1 MTPPQQAIVVLV
13 LGAVVLL
20 LLVGVVSAHPLRATA
35 IGLPFALVAAVVGI
49 QSPHPL
55 GLAIVGLCGVACV
68 GLLLLPVLDAE
79 VPAHVA
85 EAAALLLG
93 GPGGASARAT
103 ATDLLQAVVGLET
116 LALSAVIL
124 VAISAGGRPLEA
136 AFKYFV
142 LGAISLAG
150 LLYGLGLIYLGTG
163 SFGFPSAAQIA
174 SSPLTLAGVVLVG
187 MGFVFELALFP
198 FHWGAL
204 DAYTAAAPSLAGFVM
219 SASKLAAAL
228 VLGRLVL
235 AAGVEVAQLLVW
247 IGSLTIVWGTF
258 GAIAQAA
265 NLRRMLA
272 YSAITHA
279 GFIGLAL
286 GSGVNGPPTAAFYA
300 AVYGGMAML
309 VFAALAGNREAD
321 VRSVPDLRSMASGGV
336 PDLRSMASGGV
347 PDLRSMAGDGIDLRS
362 MGRLRAVA
370 LGLGLFSLSGIP
382 PTPGFWAKL
391 AVLVVAWQAAG
402 PLPTLIAVAG
412 GVFSVLYYLRPLP
425 DLFAAV
431 RDAQVTPRPV
441 LVPGVIVAVLAVVG
455 LGLFPGVIWALAV
468 SS

>member
-13 LGAVVLL
+13 VGAIVVLL
-20 LLVGVVSAHPLRATA
+20 MVGVVSGHPLRATVLS
-35 IGLPFALVAAVVGI
+35 LPFGVVAAVVGI
-49 QSPHPL
+49 QSPHPF

-85 EAAALLLG
+85 EAAALLLLG
-93 GPGGASARAT
+93 TGGAVALAT

-163 SFGFPSAAQIA
+163 SFAFPSAAQIA
-174 SSPLTLAGVVLVG
+174 SSPLTLGGVVLVG
-187 MGFVFELALFP
+187 MGFAFELALFP

-235 AAGVEVAQLLVW
+235 AAGVEVGQLLVW

-265 NLRRMLA
+265 DLRRMLA

-286 GSGVNGPPTAAFYA
+286 GSGANGPATAAFYA
-300 AVYGGMAML
+300 AVYGSMAML
-309 VFAALAGNREAD
+309 VFAALAGSRE
-321 VRSVPDLRSMASGGV
+321 PE
-336 PDLRSMASGGV
+336 
-347 PDLRSMAGDGIDLRS
+347 LRS

-431 RDAQVTPRPV
+431 RGTQVTQRPV
-441 LVPGVIVAVLAVVG
+441 LVPGVMVAVLAVVG

>member
-1 MTPPQQAIVVLV
+1 MTPAQRAIVVLV

-20 LLVGVVSAHPLRATA
+20 LMVGVISTRPLRATL
-35 IGLPFALVAAVVGI
+35 IGLPFAVVAAVVGI
-49 QSPHPL
+49 QSPHPF
-55 GLAIVGLCGVACV
+55 GLAIVALCGVAGI
-68 GLLLLPVLDAE
+68 GLLLLQVLDAE

-85 EAAALLLG
+85 EAAALLLLG
-93 GPGGASARAT
+93 TGGAIALAT
-103 ATDLLQAVVGLET
+103 ASDLLQAVVGLET

-163 SFGFPSAAQIA
+163 SFGFPTAAQITG
-174 SSPLTLAGVVLVG
+174 SPLTLAGVVLVG
-187 MGFVFELALFP
+187 MGFAFELALFP

-235 AAGVEVAQLLVW
+235 GAGVEVAQLLIW
-247 IGSLTIVWGTF
+247 LGSLTIVWGTF
-258 GAIAQAA
+258 GALAQAN

-286 GSGVNGPPTAAFYA
+286 GSGANGPSTAAFYA
-300 AVYGGMAML
+300 AVYGSMAML
-309 VFAALAGNREAD
+309 VFAALAGSRDGE
-321 VRSVPDLRSMASGGV
+321 LRSMTDGGA
-336 PDLRSMASGGV
+336 LE
-347 PDLRSMAGDGIDLRS
+347 LRS
-362 MGRLRAVA
+362 MGRSRAMA

-402 PLPTLIAVAG
+402 PLPTLIAVTG

-431 RDAQVTPRPV
+431 READVTPRPV

-455 LGLFPGVIWALAV
+455 LGLFPGVLWALAI

>member
-1 MTPPQQAIVVLV
+1 MTPSQQAIVVLV
-13 LGAVVLL
+13 VGAVVLL
-20 LLVGVVSAHPLRATA
+20 LMVGAISTHPLRATL
-35 IGLPFALVAAVVGI
+35 IGLPFAIAAAAVGI

-55 GLAIVGLCGVACV
+55 GLAIVALCGVAGL

-79 VPAHVA
+79 VPVHVA
-85 EAAALLLG
+85 EAAALLLLG
-93 GPGGASARAT
+93 TGGAIALAT
-103 ATDLLQAVVGLET
+103 ASDLLQAVVGLET

-187 MGFVFELALFP
+187 MGFAFELALFP

-228 VLGRLVL
+228 LLGRLVL
-235 AAGVEVAQLLVW
+235 AAGVEVAQLLIW

-258 GAIAQAA
+258 GALAQAT

-286 GSGVNGPPTAAFYA
+286 GSGANGPPTAAFYA
-300 AVYGGMAML
+300 AVYGSMAML
-309 VFAALAGNREAD
+309 VFAALAGSRDTNLGSRDTGLGSRDTDLAGGRD
-321 VRSVPDLRSMASGGV
+321 TDLAGGPDTDLR
-336 PDLRSMASGGV
+336 R
-347 PDLRSMAGDGIDLRS
+347 

-431 RDAQVTPRPV
+431 RDAEVTPRPV

>member
-1 MTPPQQAIVVLV
+1 
-13 LGAVVLL
+13 VLL
-20 LLVGVVSAHPLRATA
+20 MVGLISTHPVRATLL
-35 IGLPFALVAAVVGI
+35 GLPFAIIAAVVGI
-49 QSPHPL
+49 QSPHPF
-55 GLAIVGLCGVACV
+55 GLAVAALCGVACL

-85 EAAALLLG
+85 EAAALLLLG
-93 GPGGASARAT
+93 TGGAIALAT
-103 ATDLLQAVVGLET
+103 ASDLLQAVVGLET

-124 VAISAGGRPLEA
+124 VALSAGGRPLEA

-150 LLYGLGLIYLGTG
+150 LLYGLGLVYLGTG
-163 SFGFPSAAQIA
+163 SFAFPSAAQIA
-174 SSPLTLAGVVLVG
+174 SNPLTLAGVVLVG
-187 MGFVFELALFP
+187 MGFAFELALFP

-228 VLGRLVL
+228 ALGRLVL

-247 IGSLTIVWGTF
+247 IGALTIVWGTF
-258 GAIAQAA
+258 GALAQAA

-272 YSAITHA
+272 YSAVTHA

-286 GSGVNGPPTAAFYA
+286 GSGANGPTTAAFYA
-300 AVYGGMAML
+300 AVYGSMAML
-309 VFAALAGNREAD
+309 VFAALAGSRESGLRPVAGNGE
-321 VRSVPDLRSMASGGV
+321 PDLPGLAGRRDAEVAAGG
-336 PDLRSMASGGV
+336 LA
-347 PDLRSMAGDGIDLRS
+347 LRS

-370 LGLGLFSLSGIP
+370 LALGLFSLSGIP

-425 DLFAAV
+425 DLFAAI
-431 RDAQVTPRPV
+431 RDAEVTPRPV

>member
-1 MTPPQQAIVVLV
+1 MTPAQQAIVVLV
-13 LGAVVLL
+13 VGAVVVLL
-20 LLVGVVSAHPLRATA
+20 MVGLISTHPVRATLL
-35 IGLPFALVAAVVGI
+35 GLPFAVIAAVVGI
-49 QSPHPL
+49 QSPHPF
-55 GLAIVGLCGVACV
+55 GLAVVALCGVACL

-85 EAAALLLG
+85 EAAALLLLG
-93 GPGGASARAT
+93 TGGAIALAT
-103 ATDLLQAVVGLET
+103 ASDLLQAVVGLET

-124 VAISAGGRPLEA
+124 VALSAGGQPLEA

-150 LLYGLGLIYLGTG
+150 LLYGLGLVYLGTG
-163 SFGFPSAAQIA
+163 SFAFPSAAQIA
-174 SSPLTLAGVVLVG
+174 SNPLTLAGVVLVG
-187 MGFVFELALFP
+187 MGFAFELALFP

-228 VLGRLVL
+228 ALGRLVL

-247 IGSLTIVWGTF
+247 IGALTIVWGTF
-258 GAIAQAA
+258 GALAQAA

-272 YSAITHA
+272 YSAVTHA

-286 GSGVNGPPTAAFYA
+286 GSGANGPTTAAFYA
-300 AVYGGMAML
+300 AVYGSMAML
-309 VFAALAGNREAD
+309 VFAALAGSRE
-321 VRSVPDLRSMASGGV
+321 SDLRQVAGSGER
-336 PDLRSMASGGV
+336 DLPGLAGRDDAEV
-347 PDLRSMAGDGIDLRS
+347 AGDGLALRS

-370 LGLGLFSLSGIP
+370 LALGLFSLSGIP

-425 DLFAAV
+425 DLFAAI
-431 RDAQVTPRPV
+431 RDAEVTPRPV